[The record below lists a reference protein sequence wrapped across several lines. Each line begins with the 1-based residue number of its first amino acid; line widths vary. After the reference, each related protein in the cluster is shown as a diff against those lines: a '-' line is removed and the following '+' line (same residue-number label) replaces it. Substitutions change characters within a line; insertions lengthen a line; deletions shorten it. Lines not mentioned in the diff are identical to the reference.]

1 MGCLTHED
9 WNCDIWI
16 KSEGNLSIENQ
27 QYGPWIKVAPF
38 VPSKSKVVTVLAYYA
53 MKKKANPPSNPIQGS
68 KPPVVVFRSEK
79 PSPKVIRPKKEGI
92 FLNQFDPMDLNFQHT
107 KKAHSNLNQIDLN
120 GEGNVSLNVADL
132 EEKIRARKNFK
143 ETLEILD
150 KEIAMF
156 KVVTTTTV
164 ETSNPLSLFNIGP
177 ITLYHYLIQKAHL
190 PT

>member
-1 MGCLTHED
+1 MLG
-9 WNCDIWI
+9 
-16 KSEGNLSIENQ
+16 
-27 QYGPWIKVAPF
+27 
-38 VPSKSKVVTVLAYYA
+38 YYA
-53 MKKKANPPSNPIQGS
+53 MKKKANPPSNLVQGS
-68 KPPVVVFRSEK
+68 KSPVVVVRSEK

-92 FLNQFDPMDLNFQHT
+92 FLNQSDPMDLNFQT

-132 EEKIRARKNFK
+132 EEKIGARKNFK

-164 ETSNPLSLFNIGP
+164 ETSNPLSLLNIGP
-177 ITLYHYLIQKAHL
+177 ITLYHYLTQKAHL